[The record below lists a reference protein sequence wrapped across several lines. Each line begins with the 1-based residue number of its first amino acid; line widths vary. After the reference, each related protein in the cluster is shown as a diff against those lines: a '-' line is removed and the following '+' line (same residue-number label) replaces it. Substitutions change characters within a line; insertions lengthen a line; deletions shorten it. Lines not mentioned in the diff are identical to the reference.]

1 MNRFLVDGVLTIF
14 AAVLLLGS
22 LGHFL
27 DRADAIES
35 ELRGSGEEER
45 AAQQQERLKKAARAM
60 CGENSAPIQ
69 IDATTWS
76 CVTKRGFK
84 TELTARVQL

>member
-1 MNRFLVDGVLTIF
+1 MNRFLIDSVLTIF

-22 LGHFL
+22 MGHFL

-35 ELRGSGEEER
+35 EQRSTGDAER
-45 AAQQQERLKKAARAM
+45 AAQQQARLKAALRAM
-60 CGENSAPIQ
+60 CGENAAAVPI
-69 IDATTWS
+69 DEATWR